1 MKSYKT
7 SLSSGGWRDM
17 KQEELWIFSV
27 QDHIC
32 GGIIKAASEDEA
44 REKLSKQ
51 RGINMDSGT
60 TLIYRLSDDLFDEFS
75 VYDLW

>member
-1 MKSYKT
+1 MRT
-7 SLSSGGWRDM
+7 
-17 KQEELWIFSV
+17 EELWVFSI
-27 QDHIC
+27 QDNIC
-32 GGIIKAASEDEA
+32 GGIIMATSEDEA

-60 TLIYRLSDDLFDEFS
+60 TLIYQLSNDIFDEFD

>member
-1 MKSYKT
+1 MEANMIT
-7 SLSSGGWRDM
+7 
-17 KQEELWIFSV
+17 EELWVYSI
-27 QDHIC
+27 QDNIC

-60 TLIYRLSDDLFDEFS
+60 TLIYQLTDELFDRFN
-75 VYDLW
+75 VCDLW

>member
-1 MKSYKT
+1 MRT
-7 SLSSGGWRDM
+7 
-17 KQEELWIFSV
+17 EELWVFSI
-27 QDHIC
+27 QDNIC
-32 GGIIKAASEDEA
+32 GGIIMATSEDEA

-60 TLIYRLSDDLFDEFS
+60 TLIYQLTTDIFDEFD